1 LYGAGQ
7 AFDTLLDRLHD
18 AGAMPP
24 RFGRTGGK
32 HEVWLNV
39 SLPGRKTV
47 ERRGA
52 TLDIAAQAILDIDLS
67 AGDAECEKARE
78 ELT

>member
-7 AFDTLLDRLHD
+7 AFDLLLDRLHD

-24 RFGRTGGK
+24 RFGRTGGR

-67 AGDAECEKARE
+67 CADQERE
-78 ELT
+78 AAQEG